1 MANTP
6 QTTVAIATGTQRTGD
21 SAAQKIHA
29 TANIAVKLSIPCAFS
44 LFLNV
49 LSTNTLH
56 VVEQPPSFAI
66 QVNVQLPIPV
76 ALITVCPSSNLST
89 IATDLSLDF
98 HSYEESKQLLG
109 STKTEIDSV

>member
-29 TANIAVKLSIPCAFS
+29 TAKIAVKLSIPCAFS

>member
-29 TANIAVKLSIPCAFS
+29 TAKIAVKLSIPCAFS

-76 ALITVCPSSNLST
+76 ALIYP
-89 IATDLSLDF
+89 
-98 HSYEESKQLLG
+98 QLPLTYHLI
-109 STKTEIDSV
+109 SIHMKNQNNYWVQPKPK

>member
-56 VVEQPPSFAI
+56 VVEQMEYFLLLYKYQYLLS
-66 QVNVQLPIPV
+66 Q
-76 ALITVCPSSNLST
+76 ALML
-89 IATDLSLDF
+89 
-98 HSYEESKQLLG
+98 
-109 STKTEIDSV
+109 

>member
-6 QTTVAIATGTQRTGD
+6 QTTVAIATGTQRNGD
-21 SAAQKIHA
+21 SAEQKIHA

-66 QVNVQLPIPV
+66 QVNVQLPIHV
-76 ALITVCPSSNLST
+76 ALITVCPSSNLSNAPKPFSEIT
-89 IATDLSLDF
+89 IGKS
-98 HSYEESKQLLG
+98 
-109 STKTEIDSV
+109 